1 MSLPSDL
8 YILWSFH
15 NLDLLNLGSS
25 GTVGAVVPD
34 LITYLN
40 RRLELKLK
48 KQMDL
53 EGELSV

>member
-1 MSLPSDL
+1 M
-8 YILWSFH
+8 
-15 NLDLLNLGSS
+15 
-25 GTVGAVVPD
+25 GAVVPD

-53 EGELSV
+53 EEEIVLF